1 VDLLLNLLNVKP
13 ATEMTEL
20 IFRFTP
26 EELNVLQYILS
37 FFDGND
43 YEDDLDVENYQSL
56 FNKVMSN

>member
-1 VDLLLNLLNVKP
+1 MQ
-13 ATEMTEL
+13 EM

-26 EELNVLQYILS
+26 EELNVLQDILS

>member
-1 VDLLLNLLNVKP
+1 M
-13 ATEMTEL
+13 TTMTEL

-26 EELNVLQYILS
+26 EELDVLQTILS

-43 YEDDLDVENYQSL
+43 YEDDLDVESYESL

>member
-1 VDLLLNLLNVKP
+1 MDLLLDWLNVKP
-13 ATEMTEL
+13 ATEMTEM

-26 EELNVLQYILS
+26 EELDVLQTILS

-43 YEDDLDVENYQSL
+43 YEDDLDVESYESL

>member
-1 VDLLLNLLNVKP
+1 MTKE
-13 ATEMTEL
+13 EM

-26 EELNVLQYILS
+26 EELNVLQDILS

>member
-1 VDLLLNLLNVKP
+1 
-13 ATEMTEL
+13 MTEL
-20 IFRFTP
+20 IFRFTL
-26 EELNVLQYILS
+26 EELNVLQDILS